1 MQGYAIEKVEGGK
14 LLRIK
19 AEYDETMINQVI
31 ITGDF
36 FLYPEDAIA
45 LLEQKCSNIE
55 RNFDVETL
63 TNDLRAF
70 VTRHEIELIGISPE
84 AIAQTLKRAVPCGA

>member
-19 AEYDETMINQVI
+19 AEYDETMIAQVT

-36 FLYPEDAIA
+36 FLYPEDAIS

-55 RNFDVETL
+55 RDFDVDIL
-63 TNDLRAF
+63 ANDLNAF
-70 VTRHEIELIGISPE
+70 VTRHEIELIGITPK
-84 AIAQTLKRAVPCGA
+84 AIAQTLKRTVPCGA